1 MADKNNEYVNRTNK
15 VKPMGKNL
23 IISKERLIKAGSKI
37 IWDVLTEATTDWNGI
52 IIYYLNLNKK
62 ID

>member
-1 MADKNNEYVNRTNK
+1 
-15 VKPMGKNL
+15 MGKNL